1 MAKNL
6 HGQDLSI
13 TLSEEY
19 KEYLAALSKLSAT
32 WVPRIRIQFAR
43 KAYNFYQ
50 NETIRKLVLAF
61 GEETKKREDDRL
73 RNFEYAAE
81 WNDCSEDHLEDSHCL
96 IHDGEYARAL
106 FLLFEID

>member
-19 KEYLAALSKLSAT
+19 KEYMAALSKLSSR
-32 WVPRIRIQFAR
+32 WVPRVRIQFAR
-43 KAYNFYQ
+43 KAYNLYQ

-61 GEETKKREDDRL
+61 GEETKKREADQL
-73 RNFEYAAE
+73 RNFEFAAE
-81 WNDCSEDHLEDSHCL
+81 WNDSPEDYLEDSNCL
-96 IHDGEYARAL
+96 IHDDEYAQAL